1 MKTVRFGIAGLGI
14 MGQKHARML
23 LTEVED
29 AELNAVVSSNPAHLS
44 ALMAMPG
51 GRSVRSFSN
60 YEKMLASE
68 EIDAVLIATPHRL
81 HVEQA
86 IQALKAGKH
95 VLLEKPAGVTAA
107 EVRRLN
113 QEAAKS
119 DRAFGI
125 MLNQRANPVFRR
137 MKELVASGE
146 MGRIRRV
153 TLQITDWL
161 RTEAYFK
168 SSSWRATWQREGGGV
183 LLNQA
188 VHNLDLLQWICGM
201 PQSLRAFVG
210 YGRWHDIE
218 VEDDVTAVMT
228 YPNGVTATLITSTGE
243 YPGSNRFEISMDGG
257 RILMENGRLMVTRL
271 EESVPDFIR
280 NSPSMFEG
288 PRSVTLDETPSE
300 PDPAHVGILEDF
312 CKHVLY
318 GTLLLAPGEEG
329 IHSVTLANAMYYS
342 DWTKEEVQFPMPEDR
357 YVELLRARCEEAE
370 KAAGRPPEKQ
380 ESY

>member
-23 LTEVED
+23 LTDVED
-29 AELNAVVSSNPAHLS
+29 AQLSAVVTSNPAHLS

-51 GRSVRSFSN
+51 GRSVRSFSS
-60 YEKMLASE
+60 YEKMLASD

-86 IQALKAGKH
+86 IQALNAGKH
-95 VLLEKPAGVTAA
+95 VLLEKPAGVAAA
-107 EVRRLN
+107 EVRELN
-113 QEAAKS
+113 QVAAQS

-146 MGRIRRV
+146 MGQIRRV
-153 TLQITDWL
+153 NLQITDWL
-161 RTEAYFK
+161 RTEAYFR
-168 SSSWRATWQREGGGV
+168 SSSWRATWQKEGGGV

-188 VHNLDLLQWICGM
+188 VHNLDLYQWICGM
-201 PQSLRAFVG
+201 PKSLRAFVG
-210 YGRWHDIE
+210 YGKWHDIE

-228 YPNGVTATLITSTGE
+228 CQNGATATLITSTGE

-257 RILMENGRLMVTRL
+257 RILMENGRLLVTRL
-271 EESVPDFIR
+271 EECLPDFIR

-288 PRSVTLDETPSE
+288 PRSVTTDETPAE
-300 PDPAHVGILEDF
+300 PDPAHVGILNDF
-312 CKHVLY
+312 CSHVLY
-318 GTLLLAPGEEG
+318 GTPLLAPGEEG
-329 IHSVTLANAMYYS
+329 IHSVILANAVYYS
-342 DWTKEEVQFPMPEDR
+342 DWTKEEVQFPMPEER
-357 YVELLRARCEEAE
+357 YAQLLRERCEEAG
-370 KAAGRPPEKQ
+370 KAAGKSLQ
-380 ESY
+380 